1 MVCSWRSRPVC
12 PPQTSLWFI
21 CFYWWWWSGKEC
33 YKQQQMATYDRI
45 LFLKNDD
52 KKVKGV
58 QNSQSPEMLC
68 FSTYILVFRAFFPV
82 VSFKWSNPERGRTR
96 GIEK

>member
-1 MVCSWRSRPVC
+1 
-12 PPQTSLWFI
+12 
-21 CFYWWWWSGKEC
+21 
-33 YKQQQMATYDRI
+33 MATYDRI

-68 FSTYILVFRAFFPV
+68 FSTYILVFRAFISSCQFQV
-82 VSFKWSNPERGRTR
+82 E
-96 GIEK
+96 

>member
-58 QNSQSPEMLC
+58 QNSQSPEMLFLYKHPRVQGFYSSC
-68 FSTYILVFRAFFPV
+68 QFQV
-82 VSFKWSNPERGRTR
+82 E
-96 GIEK
+96 